1 MSKPTKPDVLPLE
14 PTPTEKR
21 KMLIAGV
28 ADFDAKVKPETP
40 EEAVDNFIAKRSTE
54 ETAAEVVQ
62 AIVALKQD
70 EDDFDWN
77 NPDEESI
84 VLREQRATAV
94 YRNRLGELI
103 IRQQVWPDE
112 DSFIY
117 VTPEN
122 VTAFL
127 EATAKRARET

>member
-1 MSKPTKPDVLPLE
+1 MNKPVRKDELALE
-14 PTPTEKR
+14 PTP
-21 KMLIAGV
+21 A
-28 ADFDAKVKPETP
+28 
-40 EEAVDNFIAKRSTE
+40 
-54 ETAAEVVQ
+54 TAA
-62 AIVALKQD
+62 AIVTVKQHD
-70 EDDFDWN
+70 VDDFDWN

-103 IRQQVWPDE
+103 FRQQVWPDE